1 MAEPSVGSRP
11 LRIGLNAHLQSREA
25 GYRQAGVSRY
35 IAELVRH
42 LAAEP
47 GPHAYTLFTPP
58 HGTGELALPARVRVA
73 ASRLPTQRPPV
84 RIVWEQ
90 ALGPVAA
97 ARRRLDV
104 FHSPVNVAP
113 LTLPCR
119 SVITIH
125 DLAFLA
131 YPERFRAGRRRYLA
145 LLTRLS
151 ARRATR
157 VIAVS
162 QFTADEVVARLGVP
176 PGRVVV
182 VPNGV
187 GEEYQ
192 SEPDPRRLSEFRRS
206 NDVSDQYV
214 LFLGT
219 IEPRK
224 NVPGLIEAF
233 AQVAAEF
240 PAIDLV
246 IAGGRGWLADDVYA
260 LPARLDLARRVRF
273 TGYVPAA
280 DLPRWY
286 QAATVAV
293 YPSLYEGFG
302 FPPLEAM
309 ACGTPVITSDRA
321 AMPEVVGDAG
331 VLVDPTDVAALA
343 AALRALLR
351 DPDRRVHLSTAGR
364 ARAATFTWARAARA
378 TRAVYEAASGS
389 VTGCRTAG

>member
-1 MAEPSVGSRP
+1 MADTPDGARP
-11 LRIGLNAHLQSREA
+11 LRIGLNAHLLSQQA

-42 LAAEP
+42 LTAEP

-58 HGTGELALPARVRVA
+58 HGAGDLAPPPALRVA
-73 ASRLPTQRPPV
+73 ASRLPTQQPTV
-84 RIVWEQ
+84 RIAWEQ
-90 ALGPVAA
+90 VVGPVAA
-97 ARRRLDV
+97 ARRWLDV

-113 LTLPCR
+113 LALPCR

-151 ARRATR
+151 ARRAAR

-162 QFTADEVVARLGVP
+162 QFTADEVVRRLGVAP
-176 PGRVVV
+176 DRVVV

-192 SEPDPRRLSEFRRS
+192 PEPDARQLDEFRRS

-233 AQVAAEF
+233 GQVAAEF
-240 PAIDLV
+240 PAVDLV
-246 IAGGRGWLADDVYA
+246 IAGGRGWMSDEVFA
-260 LPARLDLARRVRF
+260 LPDQLGLSRRVRF

-302 FPPLEAM
+302 FPPLESM

-351 DPDRRVHLSTAGR
+351 DPGRCAHLSAAGR

-378 TRAVYEAASGS
+378 TRAVYEAASS
-389 VTGCRTAG
+389 